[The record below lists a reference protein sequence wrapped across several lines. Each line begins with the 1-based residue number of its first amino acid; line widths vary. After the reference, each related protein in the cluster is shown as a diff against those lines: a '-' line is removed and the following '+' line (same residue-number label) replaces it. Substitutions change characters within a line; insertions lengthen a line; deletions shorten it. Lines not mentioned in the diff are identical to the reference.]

1 MLMGR
6 TSARPIKGEM
16 LREARLRKF
25 MSQADVLRGCAER
38 GLALDQTNLS
48 KIERGRI
55 RWPALRVIP
64 VLADVLGIDV
74 EDLFQDEVAA

>member
-1 MLMGR
+1 MGR
-6 TSARPIKGEM
+6 TSARPIRGQM

-38 GLALDQTNLS
+38 GLALDQTHLS
-48 KIERGRI
+48 KIERGLI
-55 RWPALRVIP
+55 KWPALRTIP

-74 EDLFQDEVAA
+74 EELFEEEVAA